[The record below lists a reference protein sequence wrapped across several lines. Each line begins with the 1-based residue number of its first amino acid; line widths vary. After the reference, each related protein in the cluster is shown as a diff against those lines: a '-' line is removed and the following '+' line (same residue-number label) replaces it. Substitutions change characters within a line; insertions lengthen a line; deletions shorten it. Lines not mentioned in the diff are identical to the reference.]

1 MSAPSVLSR
10 YPRPSV
16 AVDVAVLTLLPPTA
30 GRRTGSLAVLV
41 EDIEGEDRRALPGRF
56 LRQRQTVADCV
67 TDALRV
73 KAGLEVQVRARLLR
87 VFDDPDRDPRG
98 WTLSLAHALVLPPA
112 RLQEATGTLVAI
124 SSDGSLGTGESL
136 LFDHDEIVTEAALR
150 VREQYELLPDPDGL
164 LDRPFTMAELR
175 TTHEAVLDAS
185 LLKDTFRRRMEPHL
199 QPLLDADGDPVL
211 RSDGG
216 RPAQVY
222 VRGQDLELSASARR
236 RLLLP
241 RA

>member
-1 MSAPSVLSR
+1 
-10 YPRPSV
+10 V
-16 AVDVAVLTLLPPTA
+16 AVDVAVLTVAPPTG
-30 GRRTGSLAVLV
+30 GRRTGCLAVLV
-41 EDIEGEDRRALPGRF
+41 EDVEGEDRRALPGRF

-73 KAGLEVQVRARLLR
+73 KAGLEVKARARLLR
-87 VFDDPDRDPRG
+87 VFDDPGRDPRG

-112 RLQEATGTLVAI
+112 RLQAATGTLVAI
-124 SSDGSLGTGESL
+124 ARDGSLSTGESL
-136 LFDHDEIVTEAALR
+136 LFDHDEIVTEATVR
-150 VREQYELLPDPDGL
+150 MREQYELLPDPDGL

-175 TTHEAVLDAS
+175 ATHEAVLDAS
-185 LLKDTFRRRMEPHL
+185 LLKDTFRRRMESHL

-222 VRGQDLELSASARR
+222 VRRQDLELSASARR